1 MPLLTE
7 CMKILFPELI
17 EQSKK
22 LAKKIPKNKYN
33 YVFGIPAGGLVTSYI
48 VANEI
53 KATMLTVDQFKNE
66 FFNNP
71 KVLIVDDL
79 IDGGGTIQKFNPHK
93 EHDVAVV
100 YRKKHSPKN
109 LTKYV
114 VKEMP
119 NEWLDFPHEKEAT
132 GIEEHIQR
140 IMEYIGEDVKREGL
154 VGTPSRV
161 AKMYKEIFRGYDLSQ
176 KPVVTTFKNGHDGV
190 TYNEMI
196 IDEGSFFSHC
206 EHHMVPFFGKYFFA
220 YIPDKTILGLSKVA
234 RIIDFHSAKLQI
246 QERLVKEIVDD
257 LEKACKPKGIAL
269 VMKAQH
275 LCKTM
280 RGVKKEGYMITS
292 DIRGVFQKNL
302 DTRNEFLTLIN
313 KAL

>member
-53 KATMLTVDQFKNE
+53 KAIMLTVDQFKNE
-66 FFNNP
+66 FFHNP

-132 GIEEHIQR
+132 GIEEH
-140 IMEYIGEDVKREGL
+140 Y
-154 VGTPSRV
+154 
-161 AKMYKEIFRGYDLSQ
+161 
-176 KPVVTTFKNGHDGV
+176 
-190 TYNEMI
+190 
-196 IDEGSFFSHC
+196 
-206 EHHMVPFFGKYFFA
+206 
-220 YIPDKTILGLSKVA
+220 A
-234 RIIDFHSAKLQI
+234 RII
-246 QERLVKEIVDD
+246 EN
-257 LEKACKPKGIAL
+257 
-269 VMKAQH
+269 
-275 LCKTM
+275 
-280 RGVKKEGYMITS
+280 
-292 DIRGVFQKNL
+292 KNL
-302 DTRNEFLTLIN
+302 KASKNRVLELKKLIDKYYDKNRRNKNYSSN
-313 KAL
+313 KGGICGLSLLE